1 VNYEF
6 NNIKKEIAEAPY
18 KIRDLGIQVMVDNTR
33 VIDGEV
39 VELTQQELNAV
50 EEGMASILES
60 MITTS
65 IDKTYGEIET
75 DDKIS
80 IVFQTFHGRDQLT
93 ADMSEEGSS
102 TIWPYIV
109 VAIIIVTIIIIIFFV
124 MRRKRTE
131 DIVEENVT
139 VSDIT
144 TEDSAVVS
152 DLEEQPKTDQDIQK
166 EQLEKMAKDKPD
178 DFAKLLR
185 SWISE

>member
-1 VNYEF
+1 
-6 NNIKKEIAEAPY
+6 
-18 KIRDLGIQVMVDNTR
+18 
-33 VIDGEV
+33 
-39 VELTQQELNAV
+39 
-50 EEGMASILES
+50 
-60 MITTS
+60 
-65 IDKTYGEIET
+65 
-75 DDKIS
+75 
-80 IVFQTFHGRDQLT
+80 
-93 ADMSEEGSS
+93 MSEEGSS

-109 VAIIIVTIIIIIFFV
+109 VAIIIVTIIIIFFV

-166 EQLEKMAKDKPD
+166 EQLEKMAKDKPE

-185 SWISE
+185 SWISED